1 MSLDE
6 PEAVPRWCALSLGAG
21 AHRRLASCVAAAI
34 WIAQHSLVHKM
45 ILLHTQALVET
56 KGGEVVV
63 GPNGEIAKFSGGGGR
78 AEPPFPPARAK
89 NWWTDNT
96 EWAPE
101 QPPRSDMWWD
111 WRLLTV
117 RLQEP

>member
-1 MSLDE
+1 MFSGNSD
-6 PEAVPRWCALSLGAG
+6 RT
-21 AHRRLASCVAAAI
+21 
-34 WIAQHSLVHKM
+34 
-45 ILLHTQALVET
+45 HTQALVET

-63 GPNGEIAKFSGGGGR
+63 GPNGEIAKFTGGGGR

-111 WRLLTV
+111 WRLLPV
-117 RLQEP
+117 RLQEPLR